1 MQNSIINACNNF
13 EKESIYEKFLI
24 QTIEDFKDNKSISI
38 NSKILHYLPNPT
50 LYFYINVYKNTDIN
64 PFNNE
69 IIISVEFINGEI
81 PYVAI
86 LTDFIEPTYND
97 NRNYYRCLTKEH
109 DYIFSLENFEDSKN
123 ILKLIILG
131 IKNFLTF
138 IKETNEIDCFVYFGE
153 YEFSHIYQVNDFL
166 RNKFEFYR
174 IFEIKDNEKTEI
186 FIIFTHLY
194 FMIFQPLEFDK
205 CLIKLIFYMELN
217 EINFVFDKKNIN
229 QSLVL
234 DLNKTH
240 YKDNLEFV
248 LINRKQKN
256 NKKEDNIFNLDYE
269 EEEDE
274 FDYSSL
280 IKNWFVHQNKNL
292 NIFKKFNLIIKNYR
306 IIFNES
312 RDKLESA
319 IGKNLDIDEYNKLIE
334 FYERIIEYNKNKNV
348 DNTNNNERLHKLI
361 SDIVNL
367 CSELVNYDKT
377 KNNQY
382 LMKIKKY
389 LNSYK

>member
-1 MQNSIINACNNF
+1 
-13 EKESIYEKFLI
+13 
-24 QTIEDFKDNKSISI
+24 
-38 NSKILHYLPNPT
+38 
-50 LYFYINVYKNTDIN
+50 
-64 PFNNE
+64 
-69 IIISVEFINGEI
+69 
-81 PYVAI
+81 
-86 LTDFIEPTYND
+86 
-97 NRNYYRCLTKEH
+97 
-109 DYIFSLENFEDSKN
+109 
-123 ILKLIILG
+123 
-131 IKNFLTF
+131 
-138 IKETNEIDCFVYFGE
+138 
-153 YEFSHIYQVNDFL
+153 
-166 RNKFEFYR
+166 
-174 IFEIKDNEKTEI
+174 
-186 FIIFTHLY
+186 
-194 FMIFQPLEFDK
+194 
-205 CLIKLIFYMELN
+205 MELN

-229 QSLVL
+229 QSLIL

-280 IKNWFVHQNKNL
+280 IKNWFVHQNTNL
-292 NIFKKFNLIIKNYR
+292 NIFKKYNLIIKNYR

-319 IGKNLDIDEYNKLIE
+319 IGKNLDINEYNKLIE
-334 FYERIIEYNKNKNV
+334 FYERIIEYNKNKNL
-348 DNTNNNERLHKLI
+348 DNNNNERLHKLI

-377 KNNQY
+377 TNNQY

>member
-24 QTIEDFKDNKSISI
+24 QTIDDFKDNKNISL

-50 LYFYINVYKNTDIN
+50 LYFYISVHKNTNIN

-86 LTDFIEPTYND
+86 LTDFIEPSYND

-109 DYIFSLENFEDSKN
+109 DYIFSLENFEESKN
-123 ILKLIILG
+123 ILKLIVSG

-138 IKETNEIDCFVYFGE
+138 VQESNEIDCFVYFGE

-229 QSLVL
+229 QSLIL

-280 IKNWFVHQNKNL
+280 IKNWFVHQNTNL
-292 NIFKKFNLIIKNYR
+292 NIFKKYNLIIKNYR

-319 IGKNLDIDEYNKLIE
+319 IGKNLDINEYNKLIE
-334 FYERIIEYNKNKNV
+334 FYERIIEYNKNKNL
-348 DNTNNNERLHKLI
+348 DNNNNERLHKLI

-377 KNNQY
+377 TNNQY

>member
-24 QTIEDFKDNKSISI
+24 QTIDDFKDNKNISI

-50 LYFYINVYKNTDIN
+50 LYFYISVHKNTNIN

-81 PYVAI
+81 PYVTI
-86 LTDFIEPTYND
+86 LTDFIEPSYND

-109 DYIFSLENFEDSKN
+109 DYIFSLENFEESKN
-123 ILKLIILG
+123 ILKLIVSG

-138 IKETNEIDCFVYFGE
+138 VQESNEIDCFVYFGE

-229 QSLVL
+229 QSLIL

-280 IKNWFVHQNKNL
+280 IKNWFVHQNTNL
-292 NIFKKFNLIIKNYR
+292 NIFKKYNLIIKNYR

-319 IGKNLDIDEYNKLIE
+319 IGKNLDINEYNKLIE
-334 FYERIIEYNKNKNV
+334 FYERIIEYNKNKNL
-348 DNTNNNERLHKLI
+348 DNNNNERLHKLI

-377 KNNQY
+377 TNNQY